1 MINSL
6 CLTHFLFSAFDW
18 LQSGMLNF
26 VRKWLLIF
34 YWIFLSLSFP
44 IQLLKCIQR
53 AAFYLPSEESTGL
66 RMSAGLI
73 INQRNETLSLKF
85 LCRREKVQALLCTKC
100 SYVWIL
106 ASCSWTLTWKWK
118 SLSHVWLFVTPWTIQ
133 SMEFLQEWVA
143 FPFFRWSS
151 QPRDRT
157 QVSRIAGGFFT
168 SWATRKAQEY
178 WGR

>member
-18 LQSGMLNF
+18 LKSGTLNF
-26 VRKWLLIF
+26 VDKWLLIF
-34 YWIFLSLSFP
+34 YWIFLSLSFST
-44 IQLLKCIQR
+44 QLLKCIQR

-73 INQRNETLSLKF
+73 INKRNETLSLKF

-118 SLSHVWLFVTPWTIQ
+118 SLSHIWLCDPMDYTV
-133 SMEFLQEWVA
+133 
-143 FPFFRWSS
+143 PFFRGSS
-151 QPRDRT
+151 QPRDWA
-157 QVSRIAGGFFT
+157 QVSCTAGGFFT
-168 SWATRKAQEY
+168 SWAVRKAQEY
-178 WGR
+178 WSG